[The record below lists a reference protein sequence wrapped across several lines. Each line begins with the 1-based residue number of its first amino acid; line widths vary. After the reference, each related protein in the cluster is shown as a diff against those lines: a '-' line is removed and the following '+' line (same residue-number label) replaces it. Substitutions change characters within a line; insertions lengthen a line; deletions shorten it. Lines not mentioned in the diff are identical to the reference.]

1 MSTRRERTR
10 QRLYDAAV
18 ELIAERG
25 YTATTV
31 DQIAER
37 AGVAKGT
44 VYYNFA
50 GKAALFAELLEY
62 GVERL
67 AQTLRE
73 SAAGHAPLDALDAV
87 VGAELEFIG
96 EHEAFARLLLAETWR
111 SGGDWQNAARLIRER
126 AVGVIADVIASA
138 VRAGDLRD
146 DLDVGMAASAVFG
159 MVLTVALDW
168 RTLQPSRPPA
178 DVRATLI
185 DLLRGRIAGR
195 PAAPVT
201 SGQRTDRRP

>member
-18 ELIAERG
+18 ALIAERG
-25 YTATTV
+25 YAATTV

-44 VYYNFA
+44 VYYNFT
-50 GKAALFAELLEY
+50 GKAALFAALLEY
-62 GVERL
+62 GIDRL

-73 SAAGHAPLDALDAV
+73 ATAGRAPLDALDAV

-111 SGGDWQNAARLIRER
+111 SGGDWQDTARLIRER
-126 AVGVIADVIASA
+126 AVGVIAEVIGAAVSAS
-138 VRAGDLRD
+138 DLRA

-159 MVLTVALDW
+159 MVLTVSLDW
-168 RTLQPSRPPA
+168 RTLQPSRPLT
-178 DVRATLI
+178 DVRTTLI
-185 DLLRGRIAGR
+185 DLLRGRI
-195 PAAPVT
+195 
-201 SGQRTDRRP
+201 SG